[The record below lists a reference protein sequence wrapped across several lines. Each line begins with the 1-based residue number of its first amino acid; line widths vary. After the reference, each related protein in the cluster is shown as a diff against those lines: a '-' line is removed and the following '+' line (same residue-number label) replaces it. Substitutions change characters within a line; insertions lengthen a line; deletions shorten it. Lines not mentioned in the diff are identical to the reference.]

1 VLVFSVRLKQRD
13 NLRMCQMKKL
23 LGVTAIIMGG
33 LILAPTFA
41 SAAGV
46 ARPQATKAQVSKKP
60 LIVLAA
66 HASRE
71 CRDDDGTGHNCAR

>member
-1 VLVFSVRLKQRD
+1 
-13 NLRMCQMKKL
+13 MKKL
-23 LGVTAIIMGG
+23 FDVTAIILSG

-46 ARPQATKAQVSKKP
+46 ARAPAANARVSKKS

-66 HASRE
+66 HARRE
-71 CRDDDGTGHNCAR
+71 CRDDDGNTYNCAR

>member
-1 VLVFSVRLKQRD
+1 
-13 NLRMCQMKKL
+13 MKKL
-23 LGVTAIIMGG
+23 FAVATIILSG

-46 ARPQATKAQVSKKP
+46 ARPQAEKAQVSKKS

-66 HASRE
+66 HARRE
-71 CRDDDGTGHNCAR
+71 CRDDDGNSYNCAR

>member
-1 VLVFSVRLKQRD
+1 MK
-13 NLRMCQMKKL
+13 NLF
-23 LGVTAIIMGG
+23 GVTLIVLSG

-46 ARPQATKAQVSKKP
+46 ARAQPAKAQVSEKS

-66 HASRE
+66 HAYRE
-71 CRDDDGTGHNCAR
+71 CHDDNGNSYNCAR

>member
-1 VLVFSVRLKQRD
+1 
-13 NLRMCQMKKL
+13 MKKL
-23 LGVTAIIMGG
+23 FAVAVIVLSG
-33 LILAPTFA
+33 LTLAPTLA

-46 ARPQATKAQVSKKP
+46 VRPQAAKAQVSKKS